1 MGGQP
6 LSGNGVT
13 APTPRAGH
21 ISAGISV
28 PDHRAASRAWPRKM
42 TGGVAMA
49 GAKGRSGR
57 RPMPT
62 KLKLL
67 AGNPGKRR
75 LDEHEPEPASRL
87 PEPPDHLS
95 DEAKREWS
103 RVGELLLDLG
113 LVSELDR
120 AALALYCQAR
130 ARWVEAEEARRQ
142 IWRRHQKTE
151 RLPDAVTLPVRRQQG
166 PRADARLPHRARH
179 DPASRTKVH
188 GEPRAKP
195 DPLEELRTR
204 HRRSAQ

>member
-1 MGGQP
+1 
-6 LSGNGVT
+6 
-13 APTPRAGH
+13 
-21 ISAGISV
+21 
-28 PDHRAASRAWPRKM
+28 
-42 TGGVAMA
+42 MA

-142 IWRRHQKTE
+142 YGVVIKRPSGFPMQSPFLSVANKALEQMRGFLIELGMTRRVAPKST
-151 RLPDAVTLPVRRQQG
+151 
-166 PRADARLPHRARH
+166 
-179 DPASRTKVH
+179 ASRA
-188 GEPRAKP
+188 PNP
-195 DPLEELRTR
+195 TR
-204 HRRSAQ
+204 SKS